1 MSLTIDISTTL
12 ILFVFSFSPEEVPS
26 CHTKK
31 QKTTEEPSSEI
42 SEANPSL
49 LALLSQ
55 PVNSSESTRNKYLF
69 TMTNSQLSSTIQST
83 SNSQLTI
90 ISPSVLQST
99 SSFLKIPLSTSRS
112 PLPQVKISS
121 TSCTKPAE
129 PLPSSSTTTITCSQQ
144 PRIDPQIIP
153 RNNSAAKDQCS
164 TVYTCQT
171 TKPSAHVQTDDDILD
186 YIKVYLSPFLTSEK
200 SEAFDSSVFDELL
213 NINFIPDKWDN
224 FENIVY

>member
-12 ILFVFSFSPEEVPS
+12 ILFVFSFSPEEVPL

-55 PVNSSESTRNKYLF
+55 PVNSSESTRNEYLF
-69 TMTNSQLSSTIQST
+69 TMTNSELSSTLRST

-90 ISPSVLQST
+90 ISPSVLQCT
-99 SSFLKIPLSTSRS
+99 SSSLNISLITSRS
-112 PLPQVKISS
+112 PLLQVKISS

-129 PLPSSSTTTITCSQQ
+129 PLPSSSTTTCSQQ
-144 PRIDPQIIP
+144 PRTDPQILP
-153 RNNSAAKDQCS
+153 RNISAAKDQCN
-164 TVYTCQT
+164 TVYTCQA

-213 NINFIPDKWDN
+213 NINFIPDKWDS

>member
-42 SEANPSL
+42 SEANLSL

-55 PVNSSESTRNKYLF
+55 PVNLSKSTHNEYLS
-69 TMTNSQLSSTIQST
+69 TISNTQLSSTLPST

-90 ISPSVLQST
+90 ISPTVIQS
-99 SSFLKIPLSTSRS
+99 SSSSLNIPPSTSRS
-112 PLPQVKISS
+112 PLSQVKISS

-129 PLPSSSTTTITCSQQ
+129 PFLSSSTTTCSQQ
-144 PRIDPQIIP
+144 PWIDPQILP
-153 RNNSAAKDQCS
+153 RNISAAKDQCN
-164 TVYTCQT
+164 TVYTCQA
-171 TKPSAHVQTDDDILD
+171 TKPSAHVRTDDDILD

-213 NINFIPDKWDN
+213 NINFIPDKWDS